1 MADENKR
8 ANTRA
13 AAVKSRQQNVT
24 RKIVI
29 NEHVI
34 MEKRNGRRSVA
45 GTENVKSRKQ
55 RAHGAA
61 FGSAAPLESILMN
74 THIA

>member
-8 ANTRA
+8 ANTR
-13 AAVKSRQQNVT
+13 AVKSRQQNVT

-34 MEKRNGRRSVA
+34 YMEKKKRMTQRRW
-45 GTENVKSRKQ
+45 N
-55 RAHGAA
+55 
-61 FGSAAPLESILMN
+61 
-74 THIA
+74 